1 MSRLNKFIKVCL
13 AAALVLLI
21 VFLCSKV
28 DFLFTPIRSLTKVI
42 LIPLLLSGFFYY
54 MLRPLVD
61 YMERHKIK
69 RIISILLIYLVLA
82 ILITGFILGVWP
94 ALSTQIT
101 NLLLSAPDY
110 LNKFSHQLT
119 ELEQTG
125 LLSNFIPEDFS
136 LLSNMSEY
144 LNKGFFLLSNYVAGL
159 FSFFSNFAIILFT
172 TPLLLFYML
181 KEGNKFS
188 SGIARF
194 FPRRYYKDVKE
205 VTAEIDS
212 ALSGYIISRVLVN
225 VALGVL
231 MYIGFLFLG
240 LPYALL
246 LTVIAVILNFIP
258 FFGAILSSIP
268 IVIIGWIESP
278 SMAIWSLIIILV
290 AQQIQ
295 DNLIS
300 PLIFG
305 KKLDI
310 HPITTIILV
319 LAGGDL
325 FGIIGMLIIIPLYMF
340 FKIIIIRIYE
350 IFFKSQWEAEDEPEA
365 GQTDDSVDEPDE
377 TVDPSVETTE
387 AD

>member
-28 DFLFTPIRSLTKVI
+28 EFLFTPIRSLTKVI
-42 LIPLLLSGFFYY
+42 LIPLLLSGFLYY

-125 LLSNFIPEDFS
+125 ILSNFIPEDFS

-144 LNKGFFLLSNYVAGL
+144 LNKGFSLLSNYVSGL

-188 SGIARF
+188 GGIARF
-194 FPRRYYKDVKE
+194 FPRHYYKDVKE

-225 VALGVL
+225 VALGIL

-325 FGIIGMLIIIPLYMF
+325 FGIIGMLIIIPVYMF
-340 FKIIIIRIYE
+340 FKIIIVKIYNL
-350 IFFKSQWEAEDEPEA
+350 FFKSQWEAEDDPEA
-365 GQTDDSVDEPDE
+365 EQPGDAADEPDQTE
-377 TVDPSVETTE
+377 EPSVETTE
-387 AD
+387 AE

>member
-1 MSRLNKFIKVCL
+1 
-13 AAALVLLI
+13 
-21 VFLCSKV
+21 
-28 DFLFTPIRSLTKVI
+28 
-42 LIPLLLSGFFYY
+42 
-54 MLRPLVD
+54 
-61 YMERHKIK
+61 
-69 RIISILLIYLVLA
+69 
-82 ILITGFILGVWP
+82 
-94 ALSTQIT
+94 
-101 NLLLSAPDY
+101 
-110 LNKFSHQLT
+110 
-119 ELEQTG
+119 
-125 LLSNFIPEDFS
+125 
-136 LLSNMSEY
+136 
-144 LNKGFFLLSNYVAGL
+144 
-159 FSFFSNFAIILFT
+159 
-172 TPLLLFYML
+172 
-181 KEGNKFS
+181 
-188 SGIARF
+188 
-194 FPRRYYKDVKE
+194 
-205 VTAEIDS
+205 
-212 ALSGYIISRVLVN
+212 
-225 VALGVL
+225 

-350 IFFKSQWEAEDEPEA
+350 IFFKSQWEAEDDPEA
-365 GQTDDSVDEPDE
+365 GQPGDSVDEPDE
-377 TVDPSVETTE
+377 TIDPSVETTE

>member
-28 DFLFTPIRSLTKVI
+28 EFLFTPIRSLTKVI

-110 LNKFSHQLT
+110 LNKFSHQLE

-136 LLSNMSEY
+136 LLSNMSDY
-144 LNKGFFLLSNYVAGL
+144 LNKGFSLLSNYVSGL

-188 SGIARF
+188 NGIARF

-212 ALSGYIISRVLVN
+212 SLSGYIISRVLVN
-225 VALGVL
+225 LALGVL

-350 IFFKSQWEAEDEPEA
+350 IFFKSQWEAEDDPEA
-365 GQTDDSVDEPDE
+365 GQPGDSVDEPDE

>member
-110 LNKFSHQLT
+110 LNKFSHQLE

-136 LLSNMSEY
+136 LLSNMSDY
-144 LNKGFFLLSNYVAGL
+144 LNKGFSLLSNYVSGL

-188 SGIARF
+188 NGIARF
-194 FPRRYYKDVKE
+194 FPRRYYNDVKE

-225 VALGVL
+225 LALGVL

-350 IFFKSQWEAEDEPEA
+350 IFFKSQWEAEDDPEA
-365 GQTDDSVDEPDE
+365 GQPGDSVDEPDE